1 MVSAARRSLIAVPRA
16 RASHKAA
23 GLALRK
29 LLMFDLTGSNDGRTD
44 SMVTIATFNESA
56 KAKHL
61 KERLQEAGVK
71 ADVHN
76 EGHEQAARLV
86 GKPQANVKVLVE
98 EEDFTQAQKLMID
111 WEPTDPDIGCAVRC
125 PQCRSPR
132 IQYPQ
137 LPRKF
142 PFIPGLASI
151 LLATKLFPK
160 EFYCEDCHYTWTSDQ
175 QS

>member
-1 MVSAARRSLIAVPRA
+1 M
-16 RASHKAA
+16 
-23 GLALRK
+23 
-29 LLMFDLTGSNDGRTD
+29 M
-44 SMVTIATFNESA
+44 TIATFNEPS

-61 KERLQEAGVK
+61 KDRLVQSGVK

-86 GKPQANVKVLVE
+86 GKPQANMKVLVE
-98 EEDFTQAQKLMID
+98 EEDFTKAQKLMTE
-111 WEPTDPDIGCAVRC
+111 WAPNDPDLAYAIVC
-125 PQCRSPR
+125 PQCQSPR

-142 PFIPGLASI
+142 PFVGGALASV

-160 EFYCEDCHYTWTSDQ
+160 EFYCEDCHLTWTKDQ
-175 QS
+175 QV

>member
-1 MVSAARRSLIAVPRA
+1 
-16 RASHKAA
+16 
-23 GLALRK
+23 
-29 LLMFDLTGSNDGRTD
+29 
-44 SMVTIATFNESA
+44 MVTIATFNEPA

-61 KERLQEAGVK
+61 KDRFQQSGLK
-71 ADVHN
+71 ADIHN

-98 EEDFTQAQKLMID
+98 EEDFTQAQKLMIE

-125 PQCRSPR
+125 PQCQSPR

-142 PFIPGLASI
+142 PFVPGLASI

-160 EFYCEDCHYTWTSDQ
+160 EFYCEDCHYTWTKDKQ
-175 QS
+175 G